1 MLNKLFGFGLVA
13 AAMLIGVHSCGD
25 DFSKTNIAIT
35 ITHAPPVVAEK
46 VAELSDKAM
55 ASLELK
61 FKPCPIYSQDVPL
74 PKAKPTVSSKKK
86 SVSKKIYFS
95 KKKVHHV
102 YKFILPNEFKSDM
115 KFSYEQQRHSRSC
128 PSGGFRP
135 EGCAG
140 SFAAWLVDGESSR
153 YSNPRYP
160 ISELH
165 AARQTEQGFSLGSS
179 QPSAKWS
186 LVRTGAHQS
195 RELRGLRGQA
205 AQKGV
210 VRGPR
215 SSDRKVSRVSVRR
228 VQSHSWG
235 RAGRSE
241 TALQANLISKTKP
254 MIHHRGGHYKHHSS
268 VPSHGHGHSGPQK
281 IPAHGTPPH
290 LTGPPGCT

>member
-128 PSGGFRP
+128 PESRFGSSCAAPGGHHHHSGG
-135 EGCAG
+135 
-140 SFAAWLVDGESSR
+140 
-153 YSNPRYP
+153 
-160 ISELH
+160 
-165 AARQTEQGFSLGSS
+165 
-179 QPSAKWS
+179 
-186 LVRTGAHQS
+186 
-195 RELRGLRGQA
+195 
-205 AQKGV
+205 
-210 VRGPR
+210 
-215 SSDRKVSRVSVRR
+215 
-228 VQSHSWG
+228 
-235 RAGRSE
+235 
-241 TALQANLISKTKP
+241 
-254 MIHHRGGHYKHHSS
+254 HH
-268 VPSHGHGHSGPQK
+268 HSGPQK
-281 IPAHGTPPH
+281 ISAHGPPTH
-290 LTGPPGCT
+290 LTGCSP

>member
-1 MLNKLFGFGLVA
+1 MLNKLFGFGLIA

-95 KKKVHHV
+95 KKKVHHHKSFV
-102 YKFILPNEFKSDM
+102 PHHHKYKPL
-115 KFSYEQQRHSRSC
+115 
-128 PSGGFRP
+128 
-135 EGCAG
+135 
-140 SFAAWLVDGESSR
+140 
-153 YSNPRYP
+153 
-160 ISELH
+160 
-165 AARQTEQGFSLGSS
+165 
-179 QPSAKWS
+179 
-186 LVRTGAHQS
+186 
-195 RELRGLRGQA
+195 
-205 AQKGV
+205 
-210 VRGPR
+210 
-215 SSDRKVSRVSVRR
+215 
-228 VQSHSWG
+228 
-235 RAGRSE
+235 
-241 TALQANLISKTKP
+241 
-254 MIHHRGGHYKHHSS
+254 KHHSS

-290 LTGPPGCT
+290 LTGPPGCK